1 MMPTADNLS
10 LDLVGQATTTYH
22 QLTRLRMMSEAW
34 HWLVLVIIV
43 ALVIGYVATVYRRD
57 SVELRRGTSIALLL
71 LRLTAFAGILFFFLN
86 LERLTEQT
94 LTRNSRV
101 LLLADTSL
109 SMGLR
114 DVDDPSATGSSRM
127 DQVVE
132 ELTGGTLMDEL
143 RQQHD
148 VVVYRFDQSNRPLE
162 LATFPRH
169 PRAGAAANS
178 GFSEGDYQQQVSAA
192 RKAGLV
198 GIGLLS
204 VSLVCLALFF
214 FKRRQAQ
221 GQQEPA
227 SSWSLLVATVG
238 LIAAVIVLAAGNL
251 RYPDVDFLA
260 MVGLRSAEAPEIQGD
275 LASDLEQQ
283 ADPEVNWSDQLR
295 PQGTKTR
302 LGDAVQFLVNK
313 EQGGPIAGI
322 VVFTDGRNNAG
333 DDLETVIRAVRDS
346 QIPIY
351 PVGLGSDRQV
361 QNVRVVDIEAPT
373 RAFPGDRFTITGYI
387 QASGL
392 EGTSIGV
399 ELISRPAGTE
409 PGSANE
415 KVEQQQRIDLGTDGQ
430 TQAIEFEL
438 EPEGAGEREYTFRA
452 TVPAEDNNELDNQRS
467 ATVEI
472 IDRRTRVLLFAGG
485 PTREYRFLR
494 NLLYRDRE
502 IEVHV
507 LLQTADVG
515 VSQESDELLL
525 EFPTL
530 ADELFEYD
538 CIVAFDP
545 DWQQLDEIQ
554 VQLLDRWVAEKS
566 GGLVVIAGPVFT
578 PEWSRLRR
586 GRDSRIDTI
595 KSLYPVVFYN
605 QGGVTLSLGR
615 FGGEAA
621 WPIDFTREGLNS
633 EFLWLDDD
641 QIGSEQAWASFDG
654 VYGYY
659 KAKDPKPGA
668 RVFARFSDPE
678 TSIDNELPLYMAG
691 HFYGAGRVFFQ
702 ASGEMWRLRSIDET
716 YFEQYYT
723 KVIRWVSQGRLLRDS
738 SRGVLLVDKDRCL
751 MGDHVMVQAI
761 LNDSQHQPLVDD
773 EVTASLVQPDGQR
786 KPLLLQQVTDGTR
799 QGMYSAQFHALMQGD
814 YQVELEI
821 PESAGQEF
829 LTRDVQVRIPAL
841 EIENPRRNDPLLQ
854 EVAQMS
860 NGEYFVGIDSV
871 TTASS
876 ETESVLAELVAPQDQ
891 ETTLPGTPDVDFEEQ
906 LMAWLIGLISGVL
919 CLEWLFRRLSRLA

>member
-1 MMPTADNLS
+1 MAPLVDNMS
-10 LDLVGQATTTYH
+10 PDLLGQATNTYH

-34 HWLVLVIIV
+34 HWLVLAVIV
-43 ALVIGYVATVYRRD
+43 ALVIAYVVAVYRRD
-57 SVELRRGTSIALLL
+57 SVELRRGISIALLL

-86 LERLTEQT
+86 LERLTEET

-109 SMGLR
+109 SMGLQ
-114 DVDDPSATGSSRM
+114 DMEDQATPGSSRIN
-127 DQVVE
+127 QVVE
-132 ELTGGTLMDEL
+132 ELTSGNLVNRL
-143 RQQHD
+143 REEHD
-148 VVVYRFDQSNRPLE
+148 VVVYRFDQTNRPLE
-162 LATFPRH
+162 LASFARH
-169 PRAGAAANS
+169 RQVELEGNAP
-178 GFSEGDYQQQVSAA
+178 FSDALFQQQVQGARRAA
-192 RKAGLV
+192 LV
-198 GIGLLS
+198 GIGLLV
-204 VSLVCLALFF
+204 VSIACLAFF
-214 FKRRQAQ
+214 FLRRRRDS

-227 SSWSLLVATVG
+227 SSWSLLAATVS
-238 LIAAVIVLAAGNL
+238 LITAVVILATGTL
-251 RYPDVDFLA
+251 RYPEVDFLT
-260 MVGLRSAEAPEIQGD
+260 MTWLRQAEAPQPAVHPDEETD
-275 LASDLEQQ
+275 EMV
-283 ADPEVNWSDQLR
+283 DPDVNWPELLQ

-333 DDLETVIRAVRDS
+333 DDLETVIRSVRDS
-346 QIPIY
+346 GIPIY
-351 PVGLGSDRQV
+351 PVGLGSNREMK
-361 QNVRVVDIEAPT
+361 NVRVVDVEAPT
-373 RAFPGDRFTITGYI
+373 RVFPGDRFTITGYV

-399 ELISRPAGTE
+399 ELISRPVGAE
-409 PGSANE
+409 EGSANQ
-415 KVEQQQRIDLGTDGQ
+415 KVEEQRRIDLGSNGQ

-438 EPEGAGEREYTFRA
+438 EPEAAGEREYIFRA
-452 TVPAEDNNELDNQRS
+452 TVPSEDNNELDNQRS
-467 ATVEI
+467 ATVAI

-515 VSQESDELLL
+515 VSQESDELLF

-530 ADELFEYD
+530 ADELFEFD

-554 VQLLDRWVAEKS
+554 VQLLDRWVAEKA
-566 GGLVVIAGPVFT
+566 GGLVVVAGPVFT

-621 WPIDFTREGLNS
+621 WPIDFTREGENS

-641 QIGSEQAWASFDG
+641 QIGSEQAWAAFDG

-702 ASGEMWRLRSIDET
+702 ASGEMWRLRAIDET

-723 KVIRWVSQGRLLRDS
+723 KLIRWVSQGRLLRDS

-751 MGDHVMVQAI
+751 MGEHVKVQAI
-761 LNDSQHQPLVDD
+761 LTDSQHQPLVDD
-773 EVTASLVQPDGQR
+773 EVTASLVLPGGQR
-786 KPLLLQQVTDGTR
+786 KSLLLQQVTDGTR
-799 QGMYSAQFHALMQGD
+799 EGMYSAQFHALLQGD

-829 LTRDVQVRIPAL
+829 LTREVRVRIPAL
-841 EIENPRRNDPLLQ
+841 EIENPRRNDPLLE
-854 EVAQMS
+854 EVAQLS
-860 NGEYFVGIDSV
+860 RGEYFIGIES
-871 TTASS
+871 TTTVQEDNQS
-876 ETESVLAELVAPQDQ
+876 TLPELVAPQDQ

-906 LMAWLIGLISGVL
+906 LMAWLIGLISGAL

>member
-34 HWLVLVIIV
+34 HWLVLVIVV

-114 DVDDPSATGSSRM
+114 DVDDPSASGSSRM

-169 PRAGAAANS
+169 PRAEAAVNS
-178 GFSEGDYQQQVSAA
+178 GFSEGGYQQQVSAA

-214 FKRRQAQ
+214 FRRRQAQ

-275 LASDLEQQ
+275 PASDLEQQ

-346 QIPIY
+346 RIPIY

-829 LTRDVQVRIPAL
+829 LTREVQVRIPAL

-891 ETTLPGTPDVDFEEQ
+891 ETTLPGTPDVNFEEQ

>member
-1 MMPTADNLS
+1 MLPTVDNLS
-10 LDLVGQATTTYH
+10 LDLLGQATTTYH

-34 HWLVLVIIV
+34 HWLVLVIIA
-43 ALVIGYVATVYRRD
+43 ALVILYVVVVYRRD

-86 LERLTEQT
+86 LERLTEET

-114 DVDDPSATGSSRM
+114 DVDESSSAAHSRI

-132 ELTGGTLMDEL
+132 VLTRGELVDQL
-143 RQQHD
+143 REQHD
-148 VVVYRFDQSNRPLE
+148 VVVYRFDQSNRPIE
-162 LATFPRH
+162 LAAFARH
-169 PRAGAAANS
+169 PRAEVKS
-178 GFSEGDYQQQVSAA
+178 GFSQGAFEQQVRGA
-192 RKAGLV
+192 RRAGLV
-198 GIGLLS
+198 GAGLLV
-204 VSLVCLALFF
+204 VSIGCLAYFF
-214 FKRRQAQ
+214 LSRRPAG

-227 SSWSLLVATVG
+227 SSWSLLAATVG
-238 LIAAVIVLAAGNL
+238 MITAVVVLATGNL
-251 RYPDVDFLA
+251 RYPDVDFLT
-260 MVGLRSAEAPEIQGD
+260 MTWLRQAEAPRQDEDPGGE
-275 LASDLEQQ
+275 SDGVV
-283 ADPEVNWSDQLR
+283 DPLVNWSELLQ

-313 EQGGPIAGI
+313 ERGGPIAGI
-322 VVFTDGRNNAG
+322 VIFTDGRNNAG
-333 DDLETVIRAVRDS
+333 EDLETVIRAVRDS
-346 QIPIY
+346 RIPIY
-351 PVGLGSDRQV
+351 PVGMGSNRQIK
-361 QNVRVVDIEAPT
+361 NVRVVDIEAPT
-373 RAFPGDRFTITGYI
+373 RVFPGDHFTITGYL

-392 EGTSIGV
+392 EGTSISV
-399 ELISRPAGTE
+399 ELISRPVGAAE
-409 PGSANE
+409 GSANQ
-415 KVEQQQRIDLGTDGQ
+415 KVEEQRRIDLGSDGR

-438 EPEGAGEREYTFRA
+438 EPEAAGKREYIFRA
-452 TVPAEDNNELDNQRS
+452 TVPPEDKNEADNQRS
-467 ATVEI
+467 ATVQI

-502 IEVHV
+502 VEVHV

-515 VSQESDELLL
+515 VSQESDELLF

-530 ADELFEYD
+530 PDELFDYD

-545 DWQQLDEIQ
+545 DWQDLDEIQ
-554 VQLLDRWVAEKS
+554 VQLLDRWVAEKA
-566 GGLVVIAGPVFT
+566 GGLVVVAGPVFT

-605 QGGVTLSLGR
+605 QGGVTLTLGR

-621 WPIDFTREGLNS
+621 WPIDFTREGENS

-641 QIGSEQAWASFDG
+641 QISSEQIWAAFDG

-668 RVFARFSDPE
+668 KVFARFSDPE

-702 ASGEMWRLRSIDET
+702 ASGEMWRLRAIDET

-723 KVIRWVSQGRLLRDS
+723 KLIRWVSQGRLLRDS

-751 MGDHVMVQAI
+751 MGEHVMVQAI
-761 LNDSQHQPLVDD
+761 LTDSQHQPLVDP
-773 EVTASLVQPDGQR
+773 EVTASLVLPDGQR
-786 KPLLLQQVTDGTR
+786 KSLLLQQITDGTR
-799 QGMYSAQFHALMQGD
+799 EGMYSAQFHALLQGD
-814 YQVELEI
+814 YRVELEI
-821 PESAGQEF
+821 PETAGQEI
-829 LTRDVQVRIPAL
+829 LTREVRVRIPAL
-841 EIENPRRNDPLLQ
+841 EIENPRRNDPLLL
-854 EVAQMS
+854 EVAQLS
-860 NGEYFVGIDSV
+860 SGEYFIGIESV
-871 TTASS
+871 TVAGDDTQP
-876 ETESVLAELVAPQDQ
+876 TLPELIAPRDQ

-906 LMAWLIGLISGVL
+906 LMTWLIGLISGAL

>member
-57 SVELRRGTSIALLL
+57 SVELRRATSIALLL

-114 DVDDPSATGSSRM
+114 DVDDPSATGTSRM

-132 ELTGGTLMDEL
+132 ELTGGTLIDEL

-169 PRAGAAANS
+169 PRAGAAVNS
-178 GFSEGDYQQQVSAA
+178 GFSEGIFQQQVSAA

-204 VSLVCLALFF
+204 VSLVCLAMFF
-214 FKRRQAQ
+214 FRRRQAQ

-227 SSWSLLVATVG
+227 ASWSLLVATVG

-275 LASDLEQQ
+275 LASDLEPQ

-302 LGDAVQFLVNK
+302 LGDAVRFLVNK

-346 QIPIY
+346 RIPIY

-415 KVEQQQRIDLGTDGQ
+415 KVEQQQQIDLGTDGQ

-530 ADELFEYD
+530 ADELFEFD

-654 VYGYY
+654 IYGYY

-723 KVIRWVSQGRLLRDS
+723 KLIRWVSQGRLLRDS
-738 SRGVLLVDKDRCL
+738 SRGVLMVDKDRCL

-761 LNDSQHQPLVDD
+761 LNDSQHQPLIDD

-814 YQVELEI
+814 YRVELEI

-829 LTRDVQVRIPAL
+829 LTREVQVRIPAL

>member
-34 HWLVLVIIV
+34 HWLVLVIVV

-114 DVDDPSATGSSRM
+114 DVDDPSASGSSRM

-169 PRAGAAANS
+169 PRAEAAVNS
-178 GFSEGDYQQQVSAA
+178 GFSEGGYQQQVSAA

-204 VSLVCLALFF
+204 ISLVCLALFF
-214 FKRRQAQ
+214 FRRRQAQ

-275 LASDLEQQ
+275 PASDLEQQ

-346 QIPIY
+346 RIPIY

-891 ETTLPGTPDVDFEEQ
+891 ETTLPGTPDVNFEEQ

>member
-1 MMPTADNLS
+1 MMPTSDNLS

-34 HWLVLVIIV
+34 HWLVLLIIV
-43 ALVIGYVATVYRRD
+43 ALVIGYVVTVYRRD

-109 SMGLR
+109 SMGIR
-114 DVDDPSATGSSRM
+114 DVDDQSTTGTSRI
-127 DQVVE
+127 DQVVQ

-148 VVVYRFDQSNRPLE
+148 VVVYRFDQSNRPFE
-162 LATFPRH
+162 LATFPRF
-169 PRAGAAANS
+169 PREGAAVNS
-178 GFSEGDYQQQVSAA
+178 GFSEGNFRQQVSAA

-214 FKRRQAQ
+214 IRRRQAQ

-238 LIAAVIVLAAGNL
+238 LIAAVIVLAVGNL

-260 MVGLRSAEAPEIQGD
+260 MVWLRSAEAPETQGD

-346 QIPIY
+346 RIPIY

-373 RAFPGDRFTITGYI
+373 RAFPGDRFTITGYL

-399 ELISRPAGTE
+399 ELISRPAGTK

-415 KVEQQQRIDLGTDGQ
+415 KVEQQRRIDLGTDGQ

-438 EPEGAGEREYTFRA
+438 EPEDAGKREYTFRA

-472 IDRRTRVLLFAGG
+472 IDRRTKVLLFAGG

-515 VSQESDELLL
+515 ASQESDELLL

-530 ADELFEYD
+530 ADELFEFD

-678 TSIDNELPLYMAG
+678 TSMDNELPLYMAG

-814 YQVELEI
+814 YRIELEI

-829 LTRDVQVRIPAL
+829 LTREVQVRIPAL

-860 NGEYFVGIDSV
+860 NGEYFIGIDSI

-876 ETESVLAELVAPQDQ
+876 ETESTLAELVAPQDQ

>member
-57 SVELRRGTSIALLL
+57 SVELRRATSIALLL

-114 DVDDPSATGSSRM
+114 DVDDPSATGTSRM

-132 ELTGGTLMDEL
+132 ELTGGTLIDEL

-169 PRAGAAANS
+169 PRAGAAVNS
-178 GFSEGDYQQQVSAA
+178 GFSEGIFQQQVSAA

-204 VSLVCLALFF
+204 VSLVCLAMFF
-214 FKRRQAQ
+214 FRRRQAQ

-227 SSWSLLVATVG
+227 ASWSLLVATVG

-275 LASDLEQQ
+275 LASDLEPQ

-302 LGDAVQFLVNK
+302 LGDAVRFLVNK

-346 QIPIY
+346 RIPIY

-415 KVEQQQRIDLGTDGQ
+415 KVEQQQQIDLGTDGQ

-530 ADELFEYD
+530 ADELFEFD

-654 VYGYY
+654 IYGYY

-723 KVIRWVSQGRLLRDS
+723 KLIRWVSQGRLLRDS
-738 SRGVLLVDKDRCL
+738 SRGVLMVDKDRCL

-761 LNDSQHQPLVDD
+761 LNDSQHQPLIDD

-814 YQVELEI
+814 YRVELEI

-829 LTRDVQVRIPAL
+829 LTREVQVRIPAL

-876 ETESVLAELVAPQDQ
+876 EKESVLAELVAPQDQ

>member
-10 LDLVGQATTTYH
+10 LDLVGQTTTTYH

-57 SVELRRGTSIALLL
+57 SVELRRATSIALLL

-114 DVDDPSATGSSRM
+114 DVDDPSATGTSRI

-132 ELTGGTLMDEL
+132 ELTGGTLIDEL

-169 PRAGAAANS
+169 PRAGAAVNS
-178 GFSEGDYQQQVSAA
+178 GFSEGIFQQQVSAA

-214 FKRRQAQ
+214 FRRRQAQ

-275 LASDLEQQ
+275 LASDLEPQ

-346 QIPIY
+346 RIPIY

-392 EGTSIGV
+392 EGISIGV

-415 KVEQQQRIDLGTDGQ
+415 KVEQQQQIDLGTDGQ

-530 ADELFEYD
+530 ADELFEFD

-654 VYGYY
+654 IYGYY

-723 KVIRWVSQGRLLRDS
+723 KLIRWVSQGRLLRDS
-738 SRGVLLVDKDRCL
+738 SRGVLMVDKDRCL

-761 LNDSQHQPLVDD
+761 LNDSQHQPLIDD

-814 YQVELEI
+814 YRVELEI
-821 PESAGQEF
+821 PESAGQDF
-829 LTRDVQVRIPAL
+829 LTREVQVRIPAL

-876 ETESVLAELVAPQDQ
+876 EKESVLAELVAPQDQ

>member
-1 MMPTADNLS
+1 
-10 LDLVGQATTTYH
+10 
-22 QLTRLRMMSEAW
+22 
-34 HWLVLVIIV
+34 
-43 ALVIGYVATVYRRD
+43 
-57 SVELRRGTSIALLL
+57 
-71 LRLTAFAGILFFFLN
+71 
-86 LERLTEQT
+86 
-94 LTRNSRV
+94 
-101 LLLADTSL
+101 
-109 SMGLR
+109 
-114 DVDDPSATGSSRM
+114 
-127 DQVVE
+127 
-132 ELTGGTLMDEL
+132 
-143 RQQHD
+143 
-148 VVVYRFDQSNRPLE
+148 
-162 LATFPRH
+162 
-169 PRAGAAANS
+169 
-178 GFSEGDYQQQVSAA
+178 
-192 RKAGLV
+192 
-198 GIGLLS
+198 
-204 VSLVCLALFF
+204 
-214 FKRRQAQ
+214 
-221 GQQEPA
+221 
-227 SSWSLLVATVG
+227 
-238 LIAAVIVLAAGNL
+238 NL

-260 MVGLRSAEAPEIQGD
+260 MVWLRSAEAPEIQGD
-275 LASDLEQQ
+275 PADLEQP
-283 ADPEVNWSDQLR
+283 ADPQVNWSDQLR

-302 LGDAVQFLVNK
+302 LGDAVQFLVSK

-346 QIPIY
+346 RIPIY

-373 RAFPGDRFTITGYI
+373 RAFPGDRFTITGYL

-438 EPEGAGEREYTFRA
+438 EPEGAGKREYTFRA

-507 LLQTADVG
+507 LLQTADIG
-515 VSQESDELLL
+515 ASQESDELLL

-530 ADELFEYD
+530 ADELFEFD

-659 KAKDPKPGA
+659 KAKDAKPGA

-678 TSIDNELPLYMAG
+678 TSMDNELPLYMAG

-773 EVTASLVQPDGQR
+773 EVTANLVQPDGQR

-814 YQVELEI
+814 YRIELEI
-821 PESAGQEF
+821 PESAGQDF
-829 LTRDVQVRIPAL
+829 LTREVQVRIPAL
-841 EIENPRRNDPLLQ
+841 EIENPRRNDPLLK

-860 NGEYFVGIDSV
+860 NGEYFIGIDSI
-871 TTASS
+871 TAASS
-876 ETESVLAELVAPQDQ
+876 ETESTLAELVAPQDQ

>member
-1 MMPTADNLS
+1 MLPTVDNLS
-10 LDLVGQATTTYH
+10 LDLLGQATTTYH

-34 HWLVLVIIV
+34 HWLVLVIIA
-43 ALVIGYVATVYRRD
+43 ALVILYVVVVYRRD

-86 LERLTEQT
+86 LERLTEET

-114 DVDDPSATGSSRM
+114 DVDESSSAAHSRI

-132 ELTGGTLMDEL
+132 VLTRGELVDQL
-143 RQQHD
+143 REQHD
-148 VVVYRFDQSNRPLE
+148 VVVYRFDQSNRPIE
-162 LATFPRH
+162 LAAFARH
-169 PRAGAAANS
+169 PRAEVKS
-178 GFSEGDYQQQVSAA
+178 GFSQGAFEQQVRAA
-192 RKAGLV
+192 RRAGLV
-198 GIGLLS
+198 GAGLLV
-204 VSLVCLALFF
+204 VSIGCLAYFF
-214 FKRRQAQ
+214 LSRRPAG

-227 SSWSLLVATVG
+227 SSWSLLAATVG
-238 LIAAVIVLAAGNL
+238 MITAVVVLATGNL
-251 RYPDVDFLA
+251 RYPDVDFLT
-260 MVGLRSAEAPEIQGD
+260 MTWLRQAEAPRQDEDPGGE
-275 LASDLEQQ
+275 SDGVV
-283 ADPEVNWSDQLR
+283 DPLVNWSELLQ

-313 EQGGPIAGI
+313 ERGGPIAGI
-322 VVFTDGRNNAG
+322 VIFTDGRNNAG
-333 DDLETVIRAVRDS
+333 EDLETVIRAVRDS
-346 QIPIY
+346 RIPIY
-351 PVGLGSDRQV
+351 PVGMGSNRQIK
-361 QNVRVVDIEAPT
+361 NVRVVDIEAPT
-373 RAFPGDRFTITGYI
+373 RVFPGDHFTITGYL

-392 EGTSIGV
+392 EGTSISV
-399 ELISRPAGTE
+399 ELISRPVGAAE
-409 PGSANE
+409 GSANQ
-415 KVEQQQRIDLGTDGQ
+415 KVEEQRRIDLGSDGR

-438 EPEGAGEREYTFRA
+438 EPEAAGKREYIFRA
-452 TVPAEDNNELDNQRS
+452 TVPPEDKNEADNQRS
-467 ATVEI
+467 ATVQI

-502 IEVHV
+502 VEVHV

-515 VSQESDELLL
+515 VSQESDELLF

-530 ADELFEYD
+530 PDELFDYD

-545 DWQQLDEIQ
+545 DWQDLDEIQ
-554 VQLLDRWVAEKS
+554 VQLLDRWVAEKA
-566 GGLVVIAGPVFT
+566 GGLVVVAGPVFT

-605 QGGVTLSLGR
+605 QGGVTLTLGR

-621 WPIDFTREGLNS
+621 WPIDFTREGENS

-641 QIGSEQAWASFDG
+641 QISSEQIWAAFDG

-668 RVFARFSDPE
+668 KVFARFSDPE

-702 ASGEMWRLRSIDET
+702 ASGEMWRLRAIGET

-723 KVIRWVSQGRLLRDS
+723 KLIRWVSQGRLLRDS

-751 MGDHVMVQAI
+751 MGEHVMVQAI
-761 LNDSQHQPLVDD
+761 LTDSQHQPLVDP
-773 EVTASLVQPDGQR
+773 EVTASLVLPDGQR
-786 KPLLLQQVTDGTR
+786 KSLLLQQITDGTR
-799 QGMYSAQFHALMQGD
+799 EGMYSAQFHALLQGD
-814 YQVELEI
+814 YRVELEI
-821 PESAGQEF
+821 PETAGQEI
-829 LTRDVQVRIPAL
+829 LTREVRVRIPAL
-841 EIENPRRNDPLLQ
+841 EIENPRRNDPLLL
-854 EVAQMS
+854 EVAQLS
-860 NGEYFVGIDSV
+860 SGEYFIGIESV
-871 TTASS
+871 TVAGDDTQP
-876 ETESVLAELVAPQDQ
+876 TLPELIAPRDQ

-906 LMAWLIGLISGVL
+906 LMTWLIGLISGAL